1 MDGPGRAQGRRSPAR
16 LSLEESSRPRHE
28 ARSWR
33 RGARPMVLSRPAKQG
48 LEDALTVRSTNELH
62 KASGECARDCR
73 VCCECER
80 GHLKPRLGPAQGA
93 VLDMHQLALKVASA
107 SRARLVGHVRPP
119 RLPFPTS
126 DGPPG
131 GRWRSGFASTRLHA
145 PAKPHT
151 ESPRSMR
158 LKGALLERTR
168 VAPPSSN

>member
-1 MDGPGRAQGRRSPAR
+1 MSCIRLRASAR
-16 LSLEESSRPRHE
+16 VI
-28 ARSWR
+28 A
-33 RGARPMVLSRPAKQG
+33 G
-48 LEDALTVRSTNELH
+48 
-62 KASGECARDCR
+62 
-73 VCCECER
+73 CCECER

-145 PAKPHT
+145 PAQPHT

-168 VAPPSSN
+168 DDPPSLRAPAWQVWTGPSVAPPGARTELHDEDDCSLPKIASGERRPCARPGPATRPGW